1 MSFEQQTARIERLI
15 RLIDSSST
23 GTAEEL
29 AKKMGVSRRTIF
41 YDFEFLRGKGLPVFF
56 CYLSLSYRFEKY
68 RNIF

>member
-29 AKKMGVSRRTIF
+29 AKEMGVSRRTIF
-41 YDFEFLRGKGLPVFF
+41 YDFEFLRGKGLPIFF
-56 CYLSLSYRFEKY
+56 CYVSVSYRFEKN
-68 RNIF
+68 RTVF

>member
-29 AKKMGVSRRTIF
+29 AKEMGVSRRTIF
-41 YDFEFLRGKGLPVFF
+41 YDFEFLRGKGSRYFSVM
-56 CYLSLSYRFEKY
+56 
-68 RNIF
+68 